1 MGSTVDRAAFTSSP
15 ADDMRASTDTGP
27 EGVSPPLDYQ
37 PGHPVRSRR
46 RRNRVVGAVVIATF
60 VALCAWQGAGAYR
73 WAVRAYWARQVANYR
88 APADMVV
95 YEEDPAQWPA
105 LLARGG
111 YRGTPSNLPG
121 WCPFVAHVNEPVRRF
136 VETHE
141 LMAGGDAVVFAHARQ
156 TPSGKERVVIVW
168 LPYNAVRCNEKGA
181 TPDNQVQMTFFTG
194 VWDGTKLREGRVA
207 LWVAPD
213 RIARDRTTPLY
224 ARLCAGQPAISDPTQ
239 FTIALEMSEY
249 FDVIDGYLRDDDTVL
264 LRPRSHEHLLNP
276 K

>member
-1 MGSTVDRAAFTSSP
+1 
-15 ADDMRASTDTGP
+15 MRASTETGP
-27 EGVSPPLDYQ
+27 DDATPSLDYQ
-37 PGHPVRSRR
+37 PGQPVRR
-46 RRNRVVGAVVIATF
+46 RRRRTRLLAAVV
-60 VALCAWQGAGAYR
+60 VASLVAASAWQGPVAYR
-73 WAVRAYWARQVANYR
+73 WAVRTYWAGQVANYR
-88 APADMVV
+88 APPDLVV
-95 YEEDPAQWPA
+95 YEEDPTQWPA

-111 YRGTPSNLPG
+111 YRSPPSNLPG

-156 TPSGKERVVIVW
+156 TPSGRERVVIVW
-168 LPYNAVRCNEKGA
+168 LPYNAVRCNDKGA

-194 VWDGTKLREGRVA
+194 VWDGATLHEGRVD

-213 RIARDRTTPLY
+213 RVARDRTTPLY
-224 ARLCAGQPAISDPTQ
+224 ARLCAGQPALSDPTQ
-239 FTIALEMSEY
+239 FTMAMEMGEY

-264 LRPRSHEHLLNP
+264 LRPRSHQHMLNP

>member
-1 MGSTVDRAAFTSSP
+1 
-15 ADDMRASTDTGP
+15 MRASTDTGP
-27 EGVSPPLDYQ
+27 DDATASLEYQ
-37 PGHPVRSRR
+37 PAHPVRRRR
-46 RRNRVVGAVVIATF
+46 RRNRVLGAVVIAAL
-60 VALCAWQGAGAYR
+60 VAACAWQAPPTYR

-88 APADMVV
+88 APPDQVV
-95 YEEDPAQWPA
+95 YEEDPSLWPA

-111 YRGTPSNLPG
+111 YRNMPSSSPG
-121 WCPFVAHVNEPVRRF
+121 WCSFVAYMNEPVRRF
-136 VETHE
+136 AAAGE
-141 LMAGGDAVVFAHARQ
+141 LRLGGTAVFAHARRN
-156 TPSGKERVVIVW
+156 PSGKERVVVVW

-181 TPDNQVQMTFFTG
+181 TPDNQVQMTFLTG
-194 VWDGTKLREGRVA
+194 VWDGTKVHERRVD

-239 FTIALEMSEY
+239 FTIALELSEY

-264 LRPRSHEHLLNP
+264 LRPRSHQHMLNP